1 MMTGKAM
8 PAVETQDTKNFA
20 STAELKA
27 SYAATRA
34 RLMQKP
40 ALIAPSAPVTPVTG
54 VAMVAAPEPEL
65 APLRIPDAIRDVV
78 VAVAQA
84 TGIAPTVLLGG
95 LSAPA
100 TRARRIAIAIARRR
114 GIAFVAR
121 RFGVGAGTV
130 KDAARILDAILLQKA
145 IPPRLAPLDELAAT
159 VASMWDDFD
168 RTPSCAIPIGE
179 IKRIVAEV
187 FGVEVRDLDA
197 ARRTLPL
204 VQARHVAMGLAKRF
218 TLRSLPEIGRQF
230 GGRDHTTVLHAVAK
244 YKAVVDR
251 VGATMPASASVR
263 DWALALRQAVAPWQ
277 GAP

>member
-1 MMTGKAM
+1 M
-8 PAVETQDTKNFA
+8 PAVEARDTKTFA
-20 STAELKA
+20 SATELKA

-40 ALIAPSAPVTPVTG
+40 ALVQEPAPIAQVAPVAA
-54 VAMVAAPEPEL
+54 VAEVATVAPPEPEVP
-65 APLRIPDAIRDVV
+65 PLPIPDAIRDVV

-84 TGIAPTVLLGG
+84 TGIAPSVLLGG

-145 IPPRLAPLDELAAT
+145 IPPRLAPLEELAAT
-159 VASMWDDFD
+159 VAAMWDDFD
-168 RTPSCAIPIGE
+168 RPPSCAIPIGE
-179 IKRIVAEV
+179 IKRIVADV
-187 FGVEVRDLDA
+187 FGVEIRDLDS
-197 ARRTLPL
+197 ARRTLPM
-204 VQARHVAMGLAKRF
+204 VRARHVAMGLAKRF

-244 YKAVVDR
+244 YKPVIDR

-263 DWALALRQAVAPWQ
+263 DWALALRHAIAPWQ
-277 GAP
+277 GKL